1 MVKNSFN
8 KIMLVSLCDK
18 WISSVAYFL
27 SQKLG
32 MLYCNVNELL
42 EYDLSEK
49 KAMEDLCSP
58 EYVEKREKGVIKHY
72 LSFEN
77 VVASVDYDVFVHNK
91 EFMDK
96 SNLVIFVNVPNQFT
110 ESNGTAI
117 NVISLDDRKK
127 KLKERAD
134 ICINIRKTE
143 EDFVSEKIIEQIR
156 EIL

>member
-1 MVKNSFN
+1 MIKNSFN

-18 WISSVAYFL
+18 WTTSVACVL

-32 MLYCNVNELL
+32 MMFCDIKDLL

-49 KAMEDLCSP
+49 KAMEDLCSAD
-58 EYVEKREKGVIKHY
+58 YVEKREKGVVKHY

-77 VVASVDYDVFVHNK
+77 VVACVESDVFIHNK

-96 SNLVIFVNVPNQFT
+96 SNLVVFINVPNQFT
-110 ESNGTAI
+110 QKNGTAI
-117 NVISLDDRKK
+117 NVITLDQRKSR
-127 KLKERAD
+127 LKESAD
-134 ICINIRKTE
+134 ICISIRKTE
-143 EDFVSEKIIEQIR
+143 EDFVSEKIIEKLR